1 MNVTHCYEV
10 GEKFFFRNPMLQPQG
25 SIHKIYH
32 LSHSRFIYILSSYIY
47 FFILHPSSQVYES
60 LKLHEFNHSLLRLL
74 CILEDHRIL
83 LFIFHCCIYRF
94 FFLFAHT
101 SHKMSGLSS
110 LSRIF
115 CSKSLSPILTF
126 INVSSAK
133 LG

>member
-32 LSHSRFIYILSSYIY
+32 LSHSRFIYNI

-60 LKLHEFNHSLLRLL
+60 LKLHEFNHSLSRLL
-74 CILEDHRIL
+74 CILEDHRRSCC
-83 LFIFHCCIYRF
+83 LFFTVAYIDF

-115 CSKSLSPILTF
+115 CSKSLSLPF
-126 INVSSAK
+126 SHS
-133 LG
+133 